1 MENLIPAKDGEELSE
16 AIVIKQ
22 IKQQPTFTICKSPTR
37 KDNQATAYIS
47 ITATIS
53 YREPTATP
61 LVVKKIL
68 MS

>member
-37 KDNQATAYIS
+37 KDNQAT
-47 ITATIS
+47 T
-53 YREPTATP
+53 
-61 LVVKKIL
+61 
-68 MS
+68 